1 MHNQIYWYIE
11 VQSDYIIVINSNW
24 EKYMMSN
31 DLYNM
36 SVESIC
42 IIAAASICSI
52 PGPNSSEYLLNK
64 ENGYS
69 LIILE

>member
-24 EKYMMSN
+24 EKYMTSN

-42 IIAAASICSI
+42 IIAVASICSI
-52 PGPNSSEYLLNK
+52 PGPSSSEYL
-64 ENGYS
+64 
-69 LIILE
+69 